1 MHSSLSAVWARK
13 LACFPAETSNAQD
26 TRHDSLEN
34 SSQRGGMQ
42 RCPVFS
48 KAGSRTNQKS
58 LLFVK
63 ASNNWN
69 QKTLQKAKG
78 KHLHTH
84 THTHAQRNLP
94 CKIFFTYFCMQR
106 KKINKAK
113 QSPNKTKINN
123 SLPSK
128 TAFSS
133 SPRLS
138 WISREFGGGW
148 EEPRVE
154 GLYK

>member
-1 MHSSLSAVWARK
+1 MHSSLPAVWTRK
-13 LACFPAETSNAQD
+13 LACFPAGTSNAQD

-34 SSQRGGMQ
+34 SSQGGGMQ

-78 KHLHTH
+78 KHLHAH
-84 THTHAQRNLP
+84 THTRTEKPTLQNLLHLFLYA
-94 CKIFFTYFCMQR
+94 KK

-138 WISREFGGGW
+138 WISREFGDGW